1 MCLAVMAVDL
11 DRRFPLVVAS
21 NRDEF
26 FDRPAAPLDWWQRAA
41 DEAPILSGRDLVSG
55 GTWLGLSERGRL
67 ALLTN
72 VRGVGPVDAA
82 APSRGAIVP
91 AWLATGEPADRFWM
105 RCALAGHNGFNLFAA
120 DFSSGDCFWV
130 SNRGTDAKRLS
141 EGVYGLSNASLDTPW
156 PKVQALKARVRT
168 ALATTDSPDSPE
180 SPESPKSADALAQ
193 HLFAALADRS
203 LAPDAMLPQTG
214 VALDWE
220 RRLSA
225 AFIASP
231 EHRYGTRCSTLV
243 ITERSA
249 GGPVTHLW
257 ERSFDAAGSVLATRH
272 SRLRAW
278 PPAKG
283 RAGIN
288 FQMRD
293 APVTTC

>member
-1 MCLAVMAVDL
+1 MCLAVMAVEF

-55 GTWLGLSERGRL
+55 GTWLGLSTRGRF

-72 VRGVGPVDAA
+72 VRGAGLVDAD

-91 AWLATGEPADRFWM
+91 AWLAAREPADRFWM
-105 RCALAGHNGFNLFAA
+105 RSALSGHSGFNLLAA
-120 DFSSGDCFWV
+120 DFSSGDCFWS
-130 SNRGTDAKRLS
+130 SNQGTHPRRLAK
-141 EGVYGLSNASLDTPW
+141 GVYGLSNASLDTPW
-156 PKVQALKARVRT
+156 PKVDALKARLRA
-168 ALATTDSPDSPE
+168 ALVATDSVGSAG
-180 SPESPKSADALAQ
+180 SADTLAQ
-193 HLFAALADRS
+193 HLFDALADRS
-203 LAPDAMLPQTG
+203 VAPDASLPQTG
-214 VALDWE
+214 LPLDWE

-249 GGPVTHLW
+249 GEPVTHLW
-257 ERSFDAAGSVLATRH
+257 ERSFDAAGSVLATRR

-278 PPAKG
+278 PPAQHDRSIK
-283 RAGIN
+283 

-293 APVTTC
+293 ALVTDG

>member
-1 MCLAVMAVDL
+1 MCLAVMAVDF

-26 FDRPAAPLDWWQRAA
+26 FDRPAAPLDWWQRGA

-55 GTWLGLSERGRL
+55 GTWLGLSARGRL

-72 VRGVGPVDAA
+72 VRGAGPVDAD

-91 AWLATGEPADRFWM
+91 AWLAAREPADRFWM
-105 RCALAGHNGFNLFAA
+105 RCALSGHSGFNLLAA
-120 DFSSGDCFWV
+120 DFSSGDCFWA
-130 SNRGTDAKRLS
+130 SNHSKHPVRLAK
-141 EGVYGLSNASLDTPW
+141 GVYGLSNASLDTPW
-156 PKVQALKARVRT
+156 PKVQALKARLRT
-168 ALATTDSPDSPE
+168 ALVATDSAG
-180 SPESPKSADALAQ
+180 SADALAQ
-193 HLFAALADRS
+193 RLFDALADRA
-203 LAPDAMLPQTG
+203 LAPDATLPQTG
-214 VALDWE
+214 VPLDWE

-231 EHRYGTRCSTLV
+231 EQRYGTRCSTLV

-249 GGPVTHLW
+249 SGPVTHLW

-278 PPAKG
+278 PPAQHD
-283 RAGIN
+283 AGID
-288 FQMRD
+288 FQMHD
-293 APVTTC
+293 ALVTAC

>member
-1 MCLAVMAVDL
+1 MCLAVMAVES

-55 GTWLGLSERGRL
+55 GTWLGLSARGRL
-67 ALLTN
+67 AMLTN
-72 VRGVGPVDAA
+72 VRGAGPVDAD

-91 AWLATGEPADRFWM
+91 AWLAAREPADRFWM
-105 RCALAGHNGFNLFAA
+105 RCALAGHSGFNLLAA
-120 DFSSGDCFWV
+120 DFSSGDCFWS
-130 SNRGTDAKRLS
+130 SNQGANPRRLAK
-141 EGVYGLSNASLDTPW
+141 GVYGLSNASLDTPW
-156 PKVQALKARVRT
+156 PKVQALKARLRT
-168 ALATTDSPDSPE
+168 ALAGTDSADT
-180 SPESPKSADALAQ
+180 ADALAQ
-193 HLFAALADRS
+193 RLFDALADRT
-203 LAPDAMLPQTG
+203 LAPDAALPRTG
-214 VALDWE
+214 VPLDWE

-249 GGPVTHLW
+249 SGPVTHLW
-257 ERSFDAAGSVLATRH
+257 ERSFDAAGGVLVTRH
-272 SRLRAW
+272 SRLHAW

-283 RAGIN
+283 HTDIE

-293 APVTTC
+293 ARVTEC